1 MVKFNESSD
10 KLNHYQCF
18 FHTVSATSVQSR
30 SLYLSACFVVVYG
43 VAAAA
48 DAEVW
53 MSFTTSTPVWKMLT
67 MQIKQGQ
74 LEQHTQ
80 SFFLNGILT
89 QLMSLTQGFG
99 PPTVQVKAALRLFGA
114 RFE

>member
-1 MVKFNESSD
+1 MDEFYYINTYVKNA
-10 KLNHYQCF
+10 KY
-18 FHTVSATSVQSR
+18 
-30 SLYLSACFVVVYG
+30 SL
-43 VAAAA
+43 
-48 DAEVW
+48 
-53 MSFTTSTPVWKMLT
+53 LT

-99 PPTVQVKAALRLFGA
+99 PPPCRLKQH
-114 RFE
+114 

>member
-1 MVKFNESSD
+1 
-10 KLNHYQCF
+10 
-18 FHTVSATSVQSR
+18 
-30 SLYLSACFVVVYG
+30 
-43 VAAAA
+43 
-48 DAEVW
+48 
-53 MSFTTSTPVWKMLT
+53 MLT